1 MTPPRLPVSKSPRN
15 DGRPCVSI
23 VSHVYLDDLNRAK
36 LDYLGKAVD
45 LTLIGPDHYHT
56 PYGLRK
62 AEFGEGHSYRTRLY
76 PQWFPVGIRSSTRWI
91 LASIDLGFRQT
102 TPDVIH
108 VENEAHSLSL
118 TQALVSRR
126 RYVPRAKV
134 VVSLWANQ
142 RLVGGKAI
150 LLNFLERL
158 MRPAID
164 FYIGGS
170 ADARKVLIEA
180 GIPAS
185 KIAVFPILGVD
196 AERLC
201 PPSDEERTRI
211 REELG
216 IAPDEFV
223 VGYVGRFVRE
233 KGVTDLVDAY
243 MRFVEQVQRT
253 RLLLVGAGPL
263 KAELQALPSNAL
275 VASPGGI
282 REVLPYY
289 KAMDTLVLPSRT
301 TSLWKEQFGMVLVE
315 AMAMGVPVV
324 GSSSGAI
331 PEVIGGAG
339 LIFREGDTAELATYL
354 GALYSSSDERGRLRR
369 LGRSRA
375 LENFSAKRIAEQ
387 TLDVYG
393 RVLQS
398 AGPS

>member
-1 MTPPRLPVSKSPRN
+1 MNPPRLPDNSSPRN
-15 DGRPCVSI
+15 GDRPRISI
-23 VSHVYLDDLNRAK
+23 VSHVYLERLNRAK

-45 LTLIGPDHYHT
+45 LTLIGPDQYDT

-62 AEFGEGHSYRTRLY
+62 AEFGEGCAYRTRLY
-76 PQWFPVGIRSSTRWI
+76 PRLFPTGIRSSTRWV
-91 LASIDLGFRQT
+91 LASRDLGFRQT
-102 TPDVIH
+102 APDVIH
-108 VENEAHSLSL
+108 VENEAHSFSL
-118 TQALVSRR
+118 LQALVCRR
-126 RYVPRAKV
+126 RYAPRAKV
-134 VVSLWANQ
+134 VVFVWANQ
-142 RLVGGKAI
+142 HLVGAKSI

-158 MRPAID
+158 MRPGID

-170 ADARKVLIEA
+170 EDARKVLVDG

-185 KIAVFPILGVD
+185 KIAVFPIVGVD
-196 AERLC
+196 ADQLT
-201 PPSDEERTRI
+201 PPSDEERSRI
-211 REELG
+211 RHALG

-223 VGYVGRFVRE
+223 VGYVGRFVQE

-243 MRFVEQVQRT
+243 IRLEEQVQRA
-253 RLLLVGAGPL
+253 RLMLVGAGPL
-263 KAELQALPSNAL
+263 KAELQALQSDAL

-324 GSSSGAI
+324 GSTSGAI

-339 LIFREGDTAELATYL
+339 LVFREGNTAELAKYL

-375 LENFSAKRIAEQ
+375 LENYSARRIAEQ

-393 RVLQS
+393 HLLQS
-398 AGPS
+398 VGPP